1 VIDLRE
7 YQSPSGE
14 NPFREWF
21 DSLSSEARQK
31 VSTSLIRMGLG
42 NSSNV
47 KGVGGGIFEYRI
59 DFGPGFRIYF
69 GKDGDRI
76 VILLAGGT
84 KKRQQTDI
92 ELATVRWRDYK
103 FRKLLK

>member
-7 YQSPSGE
+7 YQSSDGQ

-42 NSSNV
+42 NFSNV
-47 KGVGGGIFEYRI
+47 KGVGSGVFEYRI

-92 ELATVRWRDYK
+92 ELASLRWRDYK
-103 FRKLLK
+103 LRKPLK